1 MNSKIKDIVYLL
13 YFDRKYLKFLS
24 EDGKIIKEMTFE
36 KEKEK
41 EKGKENEKE
50 NEKEKEK
57 EYIKFI
63 YSDINH
69 YFLDNY
75 TKKFFDK
82 VIDIFMIKVGKFF
95 VDNYDFSNI
104 IGNFLIIT
112 KFSDKSATA
121 IININGQKFH
131 SIQANKA
138 IMKQIQNVTVFEERE
153 SYYFEIINPDNI
165 NTISLFSEISIY

>member
-1 MNSKIKDIVYLL
+1 M
-13 YFDRKYLKFLS
+13 RKRMRKR
-24 EDGKIIKEMTFE
+24 KRKR
-36 KEKEK
+36 K
-41 EKGKENEKE
+41 N
-50 NEKEKEK
+50 
-57 EYIKFI
+57 IKFI

-95 VDNYDFSNI
+95 VDNYDFSNV